1 MKRETTRT
9 ARRRLIAAVVGTA
22 AASAVAAGL
31 LAPAARAGQAR
42 AGEGATGNPAEARAD
57 GWPEPAPA
65 APTPWGEP
73 DLQGLWTT
81 RDDTPLQRPA
91 QFADKEFFT
100 DEERAELDRRRSAI
114 LDRDARPEVGNPL
127 STGGAY
133 NRAVFLTHKRTGRR
147 TSLIV
152 DPPDG
157 RIPALTPEAQARRQA
172 MREYQL
178 ALLQATPTCR
188 DALSGCAGGTY
199 GPPSPRRD
207 EPPPFYL
214 TGAINRAD
222 GPEDRSLGERC
233 MLGRLP
239 DFGGAAGFV
248 LQIVQSPG
256 AVSVFYDTGQ
266 GQGWQRTIP
275 VTDRPHLP
283 PEVRLRR
290 GDSRGRWE
298 GDTLVVDV
306 TNFSPKSDFR
316 GARENLRLVERWT
329 RLDSETLE
337 YVVTIEDPTTWVR
350 PWTVALALGR
360 QDAAAN
366 RIYKEPRC
374 HEGNYG
380 LPALLAGARADERA
394 FAEGRGPHPAA
405 ICTAGC
411 GAGLD
416 AENRDPLR

>member
-1 MKRETTRT
+1 M
-9 ARRRLIAAVVGTA
+9 RRRLCEAGGAAAVFVTVV
-22 AASAVAAGL
+22 AVL
-31 LAPAARAGQAR
+31 KLAPAAGQAQD
-42 AGEGATGNPAEARAD
+42 TG
-57 GWPEPAPA
+57 EPAPA
-65 APTPWGEP
+65 APAAATPWGDP

-81 RDDTPLQRPA
+81 RYDTPLQRPA
-91 QFADKEFFT
+91 RFADKEFFT
-100 DEERAELDRRRSAI
+100 DEERAELDLQRTAI
-114 LDRDARPEVGNPL
+114 LERDARPEVGNPL

-133 NRAVFLTHKRTGRR
+133 NRAVFLTHKETGRR

-157 RIPALTPEAQARRQA
+157 RIPPLTPAAQERRRA
-172 MREYQL
+172 LREFQL
-178 ALLQATPTCR
+178 ALLQATDTCK
-188 DALSGCAGGTY
+188 DGLSGCAGGTY

-207 EPPPFYL
+207 ETAPLYL
-214 TGAINRAD
+214 AVNVNRAD
-222 GPEDRSLGERC
+222 GPEDRGLGERC

-248 LQIVQSPG
+248 VQVVQSPE
-256 AVSVFYDTGQ
+256 AVSIFYDTGQ
-266 GQGWQRTIP
+266 GQGWQRVVP

-283 PEVRLRR
+283 PAVRQWR

-306 TNFSPKSDFR
+306 SNFTPKTDFF

-329 RLDSETLE
+329 RLDAGTLE
-337 YVVTIEDPTTWVR
+337 YVVTIEDPTTWTR
-350 PWTVALALGR
+350 PWTVALELAA
-360 QDAAAN
+360 QDNAQN

-380 LPALLAGARADERA
+380 LPGLLAGARADERA
-394 FAEGRGPHPAA
+394 FAEGRGPHPAT

-416 AENRDPLR
+416 AANRDPLR